1 VTCTQNGPHCGS
13 KETTQCLSSQ
23 IYSIP
28 CTPSWVSNILSDI
41 WCSSIATVFI
51 DTSRPKWIFW
61 TSHPWAQPTNML
73 SKSSKISNKR
83 HDNFGLGTPHRKS
96 QERVARTCR
105 TKVREKMDDQRKTS
119 NKQRTTPERKIKI
132 LGSGVTSI
140 RAHGITLLIVAQRS
154 HWWLR

>member
-1 VTCTQNGPHCGS
+1 VTCTQNGPHCGR

-41 WCSSIATVFI
+41 WCSSIAVVFI
-51 DTSRPKWIFW
+51 DTSRLKWIFW
-61 TSHPWAQPTNML
+61 TSRPWAQPTNIP

-96 QERVARTCR
+96 QERVAPTCR
-105 TKVREKMDDQRKTS
+105 TKDRAKTDDLRKTS
-119 NKQRTTPERKIKI
+119 HKQRMTPERKIKI

-140 RAHGITLLIVAQRS
+140 RARGITLLIVAQRS
-154 HWWLR
+154 RWWLR